1 MKNLFKTI
9 HVLLFSTA
17 ILFMYS
23 CQDEED
29 SVSQEQSGVEFLL
42 AGHQVGDAK
51 NLNVTAKNDDDN
63 QVICD
68 MSLASYAV
76 LNLGGTD
83 YNINLKAWGD
93 SFKTDLIELDPGTY
107 QVSSFQ
113 LFDENDQPLYAT
125 PESGSEFGPFV
136 SQAVPFDVTVAQYQK
151 TEYDLE
157 VLCVEDFTPPQF
169 GFVFWDVSIKEVKNL
184 CVFANFCEPDSGHE
198 VATLEAFIYPDENS
212 TEDSDLIWTGFADG
226 DFASEDVENDLLC
239 LKFPYDS
246 SIDAGQQSYYVELF
260 INDVL
265 FSGTMPLDRVDS
277 INANNGYLHLNEN
290 CQGDF
295 DVFSNSYNVAW
306 EDLNGDDG
314 ANDADYN
321 DFILETTSFT
331 DISSGYLTFVFNPKA
346 RGGGFNHAF
355 SFWLPGTG
363 YNVISGA
370 TSVDDTS
377 GDTQIEVYPNT
388 RMAAFNKGD
397 SFVNTKC
404 GGATGSGVVK
414 TVVVDISGASDFTY
428 YLLSPYDAN
437 LDVNSGDYDLTIG
450 NLFPPSTFNM
460 GSDVLENGLV
470 TPRDFK
476 WVVDGVDIRNVY
488 SNILLGDFTADGI
501 TSSLYENCP

>member
-51 NLNVTAKNDDDN
+51 NLGVTAKDGEDD
-63 QVICD
+63 QVVCD

-107 QVSSFQ
+107 EVSSFQ
-113 LFDENDQPLYAT
+113 LYDENDLPLYAT
-125 PESGSEFGPFV
+125 PATGSEFGPFV
-136 SQAVPFDVTVAQYQK
+136 SQSVPFDVTVSQYQK

-184 CVFANFCEPDSGHE
+184 CVFANFCEPDTGHE

-226 DFASEDVENDLLC
+226 DYASEEEDNDLLC
-239 LKFPYDS
+239 LKFPFDP

-265 FSGTMPLDRVDS
+265 FYGTMPLDRVDS
-277 INANNGYLHLNEN
+277 INANSGYLHLNEN

-295 DVFSNSYNVAW
+295 DVFSNSYNIAW
-306 EDLNGDDG
+306 EALNGDDN
-314 ANDADYN
+314 ANDADFN
-321 DFILETTSFT
+321 DLIVETTSFT
-331 DISSGYLTFVFNPKA
+331 DDNGLLNFVFEPLA
-346 RGGGFNHAF
+346 RSAGSDLEFK
-355 SFWLPGTG
+355 FWLPGTG
-363 YNVISGA
+363 YVVTGDA
-370 TSVDDTS
+370 FSVDSSS
-377 GDTQIEVYPNT
+377 GDTEIVVYQDT
-388 RMAAFNKGD
+388 RQSAFGTNNG
-397 SFVNTKC
+397 FVNGKC
-404 GGATGSGVVK
+404 GGNTGSGIIKSVI
-414 TVVVDISGASDFTY
+414 VDVSSAPDFAYFLLNPYSASLGVNGNNGTFD
-428 YLLSPYDAN
+428 
-437 LDVNSGDYDLTIG
+437 LDMGEM
-450 NLFPPSTFNM
+450 FMPSTFTKDGQVM
-460 GSDVLENGLV
+460 KNGLI
-470 TPRDFK
+470 TPKDWK
-476 WVVDGVDIRNVY
+476 WVVDQ
-488 SNILLGDFTADGI
+488 ADVRDTYGNNFE
-501 TSSLYENCP
+501 TEFVVLDSY